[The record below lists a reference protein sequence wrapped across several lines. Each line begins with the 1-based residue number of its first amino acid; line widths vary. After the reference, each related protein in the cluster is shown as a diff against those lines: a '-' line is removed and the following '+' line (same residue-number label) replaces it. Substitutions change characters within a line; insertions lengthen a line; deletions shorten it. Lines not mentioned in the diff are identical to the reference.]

1 MGSSPIRRIESRKV
15 ATCDSVAAGEQ
26 LHAGCCEFGAV
37 GTPARERVDG
47 QQVLSNFLMRKGA
60 TQHTKPLQ
68 ERGQY
73 ENKSTTEKRG
83 KYGTHKRFL

>member
-1 MGSSPIRRIESRKV
+1 MGSSPIRRIESRNV

-26 LHAGCCEFGAV
+26 LHAGCCEIGAV

-47 QQVLSNFLMRKGA
+47 QQVLGNFLMRKGA

-73 ENKSTTEKRG
+73 ENKSAAGKRG

>member
-1 MGSSPIRRIESRKV
+1 MGSSPIRRIESRNV

-47 QQVLSNFLMRKGA
+47 QQVLGNFLM
-60 TQHTKPLQ
+60 
-68 ERGQY
+68 
-73 ENKSTTEKRG
+73 
-83 KYGTHKRFL
+83 

>member
-1 MGSSPIRRIESRKV
+1 MGSSPIRRIESRNV

-47 QQVLSNFLMRKGA
+47 QQVLGNFL
-60 TQHTKPLQ
+60 
-68 ERGQY
+68 
-73 ENKSTTEKRG
+73 NVKRG
-83 KYGTHKRFL
+83 NTAYEATTGAWAI

>member
-1 MGSSPIRRIESRKV
+1 MGSSPIRRIESRNV

-47 QQVLSNFLMRKGA
+47 QQVLEMWIMDAYYREVK
-60 TQHTKPLQ
+60 
-68 ERGQY
+68 ER
-73 ENKSTTEKRG
+73 EEKREQ
-83 KYGTHKRFL
+83 YVHKKSRQRKAV